1 MEILITLVIG
11 FAGGI
16 AFKTWGWRW
25 VKTKLGMRAD
35 PVPVPPPVVAP
46 PKVP

>member
-1 MEILITLVIG
+1 MDVFVALVIG

-35 PVPVPPPVVAP
+35 PVPVVVP